1 MANRMN
7 VLSTFV
13 RGYQAHAKAWVN
25 DAVAYNKIK
34 FYPRRKETHVDP
46 PITPSKVFMVH
57 RVKPF
62 KGNPY
67 WEKDVLTKLGFS
79 EREHEPV
86 FVKNTPEVC
95 SQLWRVKHLVKI
107 LPLKVPENL
116 SSIDDSTEVFFHEN
130 GTCQITGKIDPARRQ
145 ATEAPKES
153 MKRLDRS
160 TISEKLRLQWL
171 TGSLI

>member
-1 MANRMN
+1 MTNRAN

-13 RGYQAHAKAWVN
+13 RGYRAYAKAWVN
-25 DAVAYNKIK
+25 DAVVYNNVT
-34 FYPRRKETHVDP
+34 FYPRKKEGHVDP

-62 KGNPY
+62 KGNPH
-67 WEKDVLTKLGFS
+67 WEKDILTKLGFN
-79 EREHEPV
+79 EKENEPV
-86 FVKNTPEVC
+86 FVKNTPEIC

-116 SSIDDSTEVFFHEN
+116 SNIDDSTEVFFHEN
-130 GTCQITGKIDPARRQ
+130 GTCHITGKIDPARRQ
-145 ATEAPKES
+145 ATEAAKES

-160 TISEKLRLQWL
+160 TISEKLRLQWMK
-171 TGSLI
+171 GSLI